1 MQCNICNSWVHVK
14 CNNWIPLTTNF
25 FNVTMILDAVFL
37 VAVLPWHIVDLRQL
51 FPIDLQRTI
60 IANAASLER
69 SSRLFL
75 KPPPNL
81 SLLFNLFNNSTPEN
95 SSHTD
100 NVDSKCYDIEEIKKL
115 KTIDRKKSPSVVHI
129 NACSFSNNFQDL
141 EHLLKCTNKS
151 FDIIVISETRIT
163 KATSQLCN
171 INLKNYCNLN

>member
-1 MQCNICNSWVHVK
+1 
-14 CNNWIPLTTNF
+14 
-25 FNVTMILDAVFL
+25 MILDAYFL
-37 VAVLPWHIVDLRQL
+37 LQCYPDILLISDNCSPSTSSAPLLLMLLHQKDL
-51 FPIDLQRTI
+51 
-60 IANAASLER
+60 ANF
-69 SSRLFL
+69 FL

-115 KTIDRKKSPSVVHI
+115 KTIDRKKSPSVVHL
-129 NACSFSNNFQDL
+129 NACSLSNNFQDL
-141 EHLLKCTNKS
+141 AHLLKCTNKN